1 MDNIVLTENG
11 LALRDKL
18 NAGQTTATFTRFCT
32 SSAEYDQSELGAL
45 TELKDSK
52 LESAVTNLEIREDH
66 TMVISGAVDNKSL
79 QEGYYIT
86 LIGLCAKETDGE
98 EILFA
103 VSKASSPMYM
113 PEKSGALS
121 GMSIRF
127 SVKIE
132 NSDSINV
139 TVDPTTAATLG
150 DLNAL
155 KKEVLTPTFE
165 DYEAEESPAL
175 PALEDA
181 MKQIKSGNTMRV
193 ILQNTKAAFKE
204 LLNLVNAKVN
214 QKDYDAAVSKL
225 NGDITTLSGKMT
237 SFESTKSDI
246 VSSGLGKALLLTA
259 SSTWA
264 AVVMAIK
271 SVATFLSGSQAV
283 TTDGKWNLSKT
294 YGAWMYIPK
303 NGYYGTGHFIQVPW
317 DTIKAILGSADAEQI
332 LEGYSAT
339 SQNGV
344 KLAGSMKKHSG
355 GKQDVTDSGKW
366 GISTAGAWMYIP
378 ENGYYDTSH
387 YLEIPWS
394 SLKGALGT
402 TDASRVL
409 SGYTFT
415 SQNGV
420 KLTGTYK
427 YGVQVEKMMVTSS
440 SKETN
445 FINGD
450 GETRSHYWFYA
461 PISGNHV
468 LCGAYYRAK
477 GVSSGGDR
485 YAIVSPDGSVAFIGY
500 SEWFVLSKNQDD
512 WKTSEKPWFPAW
524 DANTEYEVW
533 LYYVFM

>member
-86 LIGLCAKETDGE
+86 LIGLYAKETDGE

-155 KKEVLTPTFE
+155 RSEVTTPTFE
-165 DYEAEESPAL
+165 DYESEESPAL

-193 ILQNTKAAFKE
+193 ILQNTKAAFKG

-225 NGDITTLSGKMT
+225 NGDIASLTENMVPDMSKMAPIITSSKDVNNKAYTIAEDGYITASVRTQGTSGSPFIRINIGGTNLYEGQGMSGMYKYLW
-237 SFESTKSDI
+237 
-246 VSSGLGKALLLTA
+246 SSVIPVRKGMKITFTLTA
-259 SSTWA
+259 
-264 AVVMAIK
+264 
-271 SVATFLSGSQAV
+271 G
-283 TTDGKWNLSKT
+283 
-294 YGAWMYIPK
+294 
-303 NGYYGTGHFIQVPW
+303 
-317 DTIKAILGSADAEQI
+317 
-332 LEGYSAT
+332 
-339 SQNGV
+339 
-344 KLAGSMKKHSG
+344 
-355 GKQDVTDSGKW
+355 
-366 GISTAGAWMYIP
+366 
-378 ENGYYDTSH
+378 EN
-387 YLEIPWS
+387 I
-394 SLKGALGT
+394 
-402 TDASRVL
+402 TDAQYNV
-409 SGYTFT
+409 
-415 SQNGV
+415 
-420 KLTGTYK
+420 
-427 YGVQVEKMMVTSS
+427 
-440 SKETN
+440 
-445 FINGD
+445 
-450 GETRSHYWFYA
+450 WFF
-461 PISGNHV
+461 
-468 LCGAYYRAK
+468 K
-477 GVSSGGDR
+477 
-485 YAIVSPDGSVAFIGY
+485 
-500 SEWFVLSKNQDD
+500 
-512 WKTSEKPWFPAW
+512 
-524 DANTEYEVW
+524 
-533 LYYVFM
+533 

>member
-1 MDNIVLTENG
+1 MDNIVLTEKG

-86 LIGLCAKETDGE
+86 LIGLYAKETDGE

-155 KKEVLTPTFE
+155 RSEVTTPTFE
-165 DYEAEESPAL
+165 DYESEESPAL

-193 ILQNTKAAFKE
+193 ILQNTKAAFKG

-225 NGDITTLSGKMT
+225 NGDITTLSGKLIKT
-237 SFESTKSDI
+237 VGAANRPVYFKDGVPSQCSCTVDKSVPSNAVFTDR
-246 VSSGLGKALLLTA
+246 TA
-259 SSTWA
+259 SIIT
-264 AVVMAIK
+264 K
-271 SVATFLSGSQAV
+271 KFYKGKV
-283 TTDGKWNLSKT
+283 TIGD
-294 YGAWMYIPK
+294 
-303 NGYYGTGHFIQVPW
+303 H
-317 DTIKAILGSADAEQI
+317 
-332 LEGYSAT
+332 
-339 SQNGV
+339 
-344 KLAGSMKKHSG
+344 
-355 GKQDVTDSGKW
+355 
-366 GISTAGAWMYIP
+366 
-378 ENGYYDTSH
+378 
-387 YLEIPWS
+387 
-394 SLKGALGT
+394 GT
-402 TDASRVL
+402 TDIPLATP
-409 SGYTFT
+409 SGYTYA
-415 SQNGV
+415 GILDV
-420 KLTGTYK
+420 WPIGTVASLYLDRD
-427 YGVQVEKMMVTSS
+427 GSTSS
-440 SKETN
+440 K
-445 FINGD
+445 
-450 GETRSHYWFYA
+450 
-461 PISGNHV
+461 
-468 LCGAYYRAK
+468 AK
-477 GVSSGGDR
+477 VW
-485 YAIVSPDGSVAFIGY
+485 SPNSGSVTFSNIGVEVQY
-500 SEWFVLSKNQDD
+500 YKN
-512 WKTSEKPWFPAW
+512 S
-524 DANTEYEVW
+524 
-533 LYYVFM
+533 

>member
-1 MDNIVLTENG
+1 MDNIVLTEKG

-86 LIGLCAKETDGE
+86 LIGLYAKETDGE

-103 VSKASSPMYM
+103 VSKVSSPMYM

-155 KKEVLTPTFE
+155 RSEVTTPTFE
-165 DYEAEESPAL
+165 DYESEESPAL

-193 ILQNTKAAFKE
+193 ILQNTKAAFKG

-225 NGDITTLSGKMT
+225 NGDITTLSGKLIKT
-237 SFESTKSDI
+237 VGAANRPVYFKDGVPSQCSCTVDKSVPSNAVFTDR
-246 VSSGLGKALLLTA
+246 TA
-259 SSTWA
+259 SIIT
-264 AVVMAIK
+264 K
-271 SVATFLSGSQAV
+271 KFYKGKV
-283 TTDGKWNLSKT
+283 TIGD
-294 YGAWMYIPK
+294 
-303 NGYYGTGHFIQVPW
+303 H
-317 DTIKAILGSADAEQI
+317 
-332 LEGYSAT
+332 
-339 SQNGV
+339 
-344 KLAGSMKKHSG
+344 
-355 GKQDVTDSGKW
+355 
-366 GISTAGAWMYIP
+366 
-378 ENGYYDTSH
+378 
-387 YLEIPWS
+387 
-394 SLKGALGT
+394 GT
-402 TDASRVL
+402 TDIPLATP
-409 SGYTFT
+409 SGYTYA
-415 SQNGV
+415 GILDV
-420 KLTGTYK
+420 WPIGTVASLYLDRD
-427 YGVQVEKMMVTSS
+427 GSTSS
-440 SKETN
+440 KAKVWSPN
-445 FINGD
+445 
-450 GETRSHYWFYA
+450 
-461 PISGNHV
+461 SGSITFSNIGV
-468 LCGAYYRAK
+468 EVQYY
-477 GVSSGGDR
+477 
-485 YAIVSPDGSVAFIGY
+485 
-500 SEWFVLSKNQDD
+500 KN
-512 WKTSEKPWFPAW
+512 S
-524 DANTEYEVW
+524 
-533 LYYVFM
+533 

>member
-86 LIGLCAKETDGE
+86 LIGLYAKETDGE

-155 KKEVLTPTFE
+155 RSEVTTPTFE
-165 DYEAEESPAL
+165 DYESEESPAL

-193 ILQNTKAAFKE
+193 ILQNIKAAFKE

-225 NGDITTLSGKMT
+225 NGDITTHK
-237 SFESTKSDI
+237 
-246 VSSGLGKALLLTA
+246 SSGDHDSRYAL
-259 SSTWA
+259 
-264 AVVMAIK
+264 K
-271 SVATFLSGSQAV
+271 DHNHDSVY
-283 TTDGKWNLSKT
+283 SKT
-294 YGAWMYIPK
+294 NHSHAWSAITGKPSSFTPASHTHDDRYYTESETNTKLNTKLDKSLIKKGTITTSTPNWVNPKLQTGDRILLSAYVVSGPSTNCECRIHYNSDAKGYIIVVK
-303 NGYYGTGHFIQVPW
+303 DLNGNSI
-317 DTIKAILGSADAEQI
+317 
-332 LEGYSAT
+332 T
-339 SQNGV
+339 S
-344 KLAGSMKKHSG
+344 
-355 GKQDVTDSGKW
+355 
-366 GISTAGAWMYIP
+366 
-378 ENGYYDTSH
+378 
-387 YLEIPWS
+387 
-394 SLKGALGT
+394 
-402 TDASRVL
+402 
-409 SGYTFT
+409 
-415 SQNGV
+415 
-420 KLTGTYK
+420 GTYK
-427 YGVQVEKMMVTSS
+427 
-440 SKETN
+440 
-445 FINGD
+445 I
-450 GETRSHYWFYA
+450 
-461 PISGNHV
+461 
-468 LCGAYYRAK
+468 
-477 GVSSGGDR
+477 
-485 YAIVSPDGSVAFIGY
+485 
-500 SEWFVLSKNQDD
+500 
-512 WKTSEKPWFPAW
+512 
-524 DANTEYEVW
+524 EYKYIE
-533 LYYVFM
+533 LYL

>member
-32 SSAEYDQSELGAL
+32 SSAEYDQSELGVL

-52 LESAVTNLEIREDH
+52 LESTVTNLEIREDH

-86 LIGLCAKETDGE
+86 LIGLYAKETDGE

-155 KKEVLTPTFE
+155 RSEVTTPTFE
-165 DYEAEESPAL
+165 DYESEESPAL

-204 LLNLVNAKVN
+204 LLNLVNTKVN

-225 NGDITTLSGKMT
+225 NEDITQLTENKANKDHT
-237 SFESTKSDI
+237 HDDRYYTKSEINTKMNENFQWSDKKSLGDNGCGI
-246 VSSGLGKALLLTA
+246 SLYYRYNEGLKLVELEWDGSINQEITVGSAGYA
-259 SSTWA
+259 WNGFP
-264 AVVMAIK
+264 IDK
-271 SVATFLSGSQAV
+271 SPKRNIYIPV
-283 TTDGKWNLSKT
+283 TTKT
-294 YGAWMYIPK
+294 NGVCIQFFPVDAQNANKFTLVTLISNVS
-303 NGYYGTGHFIQVPW
+303 NGYCCGKY
-317 DTIKAILGSADAEQI
+317 L
-332 LEGYSAT
+332 YSY
-339 SQNGV
+339 N
-344 KLAGSMKKHSG
+344 
-355 GKQDVTDSGKW
+355 
-366 GISTAGAWMYIP
+366 
-378 ENGYYDTSH
+378 
-387 YLEIPWS
+387 
-394 SLKGALGT
+394 
-402 TDASRVL
+402 
-409 SGYTFT
+409 
-415 SQNGV
+415 
-420 KLTGTYK
+420 
-427 YGVQVEKMMVTSS
+427 
-440 SKETN
+440 
-445 FINGD
+445 
-450 GETRSHYWFYA
+450 
-461 PISGNHV
+461 
-468 LCGAYYRAK
+468 
-477 GVSSGGDR
+477 
-485 YAIVSPDGSVAFIGY
+485 
-500 SEWFVLSKNQDD
+500 
-512 WKTSEKPWFPAW
+512 
-524 DANTEYEVW
+524 
-533 LYYVFM
+533 

>member
-1 MDNIVLTENG
+1 MDNIALTENG

-86 LIGLCAKETDGE
+86 LIGLYAKETDGE

-103 VSKASSPMYM
+103 VSKVSSPMYM

-155 KKEVLTPTFE
+155 RSEVTTPTFE
-165 DYEAEESPAL
+165 DYESEESPAL

-193 ILQNTKAAFKE
+193 ILQNTKAAFKG

-225 NGDITTLSGKMT
+225 NGDIVSLTEKMPKVYTTRSVIRANNKKTIEFPENYFSVSPVISVEAEVSGAPIYVEMN
-237 SFESTKSDI
+237 STTKNSTVI
-246 VSSGLGKALLLTA
+246 VNS
-259 SSTWA
+259 A
-264 AVVMAIK
+264 AADLYFHLI
-271 SVATFLSGSQAV
+271 
-283 TTDGKWNLSKT
+283 
-294 YGAWMYIPK
+294 
-303 NGYYGTGHFIQVPW
+303 
-317 DTIKAILGSADAEQI
+317 AILA
-332 LEGYSAT
+332 
-339 SQNGV
+339 
-344 KLAGSMKKHSG
+344 
-355 GKQDVTDSGKW
+355 
-366 GISTAGAWMYIP
+366 
-378 ENGYYDTSH
+378 
-387 YLEIPWS
+387 
-394 SLKGALGT
+394 
-402 TDASRVL
+402 
-409 SGYTFT
+409 
-415 SQNGV
+415 
-420 KLTGTYK
+420 
-427 YGVQVEKMMVTSS
+427 
-440 SKETN
+440 
-445 FINGD
+445 
-450 GETRSHYWFYA
+450 
-461 PISGNHV
+461 
-468 LCGAYYRAK
+468 
-477 GVSSGGDR
+477 
-485 YAIVSPDGSVAFIGY
+485 
-500 SEWFVLSKNQDD
+500 
-512 WKTSEKPWFPAW
+512 
-524 DANTEYEVW
+524 
-533 LYYVFM
+533 

>member
-1 MDNIVLTENG
+1 MDNIVLTEKG

-86 LIGLCAKETDGE
+86 LIGLYAKETDGE

-103 VSKASSPMYM
+103 VSKVSSPMYM

-155 KKEVLTPTFE
+155 RSEVTTPTFE
-165 DYEAEESPAL
+165 DYESEESPAL

-193 ILQNTKAAFKE
+193 ILQNTKAAFKG

-225 NGDITTLSGKMT
+225 NGDIA
-237 SFESTKSDI
+237 SFTENLKWKLFGTK
-246 VSSGLGKALLLTA
+246 
-259 SSTWA
+259 
-264 AVVMAIK
+264 
-271 SVATFLSGSQAV
+271 
-283 TTDGKWNLSKT
+283 
-294 YGAWMYIPK
+294 
-303 NGYYGTGHFIQVPW
+303 
-317 DTIKAILGSADAEQI
+317 
-332 LEGYSAT
+332 
-339 SQNGV
+339 
-344 KLAGSMKKHSG
+344 AGSNNIDIKEL
-355 GKQDVTDSGKW
+355 
-366 GISTAGAWMYIP
+366 ITAGR
-378 ENGYYDTSH
+378 
-387 YLEIPWS
+387 EIRVIVEAQYS
-394 SLKGALGT
+394 S
-402 TDASRVL
+402 
-409 SGYTFT
+409 
-415 SQNGV
+415 
-420 KLTGTYK
+420 
-427 YGVQVEKMMVTSS
+427 SS
-440 SKETN
+440 SKTTR
-445 FINGD
+445 FIYDLPSEDIVDIYSAGYCYSN
-450 GETRSHYWFYA
+450 SNYA
-461 PISGNHV
+461 SVSISVYQSGILHIIPSWWKIVEKLWQYN
-468 LCGAYYRAK
+468 
-477 GVSSGGDR
+477 SS
-485 YAIVSPDGSVAFIGY
+485 
-500 SEWFVLSKNQDD
+500 Q
-512 WKTSEKPWFPAW
+512 
-524 DANTEYEVW
+524 
-533 LYYVFM
+533 